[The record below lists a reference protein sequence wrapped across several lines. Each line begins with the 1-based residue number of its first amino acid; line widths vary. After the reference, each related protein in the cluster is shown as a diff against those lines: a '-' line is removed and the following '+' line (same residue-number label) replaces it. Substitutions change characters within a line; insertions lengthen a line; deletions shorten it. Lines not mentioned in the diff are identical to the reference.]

1 MRKLNDFIKR
11 ARQAKIHAYIIAN
24 LKDDMP
30 KLFGKG
36 RKKKELI
43 KNLPALLK
51 KIQEDHLV
59 ANSDLPELSK
69 LQEKLNQ
76 ADFQKFPQM
85 KVSFKAISFVK
96 SFFQDKLI
104 AQVNHML
111 DVDISEL
118 MGIVPPSDTD
128 PVIRGGAF
136 DDVKDQVSP
145 FGFEKCEGDPF
156 LSLQRANAPFCR
168 SPTALPALAPT
179 EPLNVDEMKGMQA
192 ARGER
197 VGGNCED

>member
-85 KVSFKAISFVK
+85 KVSFKAILFVK
-96 SFFQDKLI
+96 SLFQDKLI

-156 LSLQRANAPFCR
+156 LSRSSAAGKCTFLPVTHRAACTCPN
-168 SPTALPALAPT
+168 
-179 EPLNVDEMKGMQA
+179 
-192 ARGER
+192 
-197 VGGNCED
+197 

>member
-51 KIQEDHLV
+51 KIQVSNILSSAASFFFQEDPLVFLLHTCFFQEDHLV

-76 ADFQKFPQM
+76 ADFQKFPPM
-85 KVSFKAISFVK
+85 KVFYKA
-96 SFFQDKLI
+96 
-104 AQVNHML
+104 
-111 DVDISEL
+111 
-118 MGIVPPSDTD
+118 
-128 PVIRGGAF
+128 
-136 DDVKDQVSP
+136 
-145 FGFEKCEGDPF
+145 F
-156 LSLQRANAPFCR
+156 LFICKNL
-168 SPTALPALAPT
+168 
-179 EPLNVDEMKGMQA
+179 
-192 ARGER
+192 
-197 VGGNCED
+197 

>member
-11 ARQAKIHAYIIAN
+11 ARMAKIHAFIISS
-24 LKDDMP
+24 LKGDMP
-30 KLFGKG
+30 KLFGKS

-43 KNLPALLK
+43 KNLPLLLK

-76 ADFQKFPQM
+76 ADFEKFPVM
-85 KVSFKAISFVK
+85 K
-96 SFFQDKLI
+96 DKLV

-118 MGIVPPSDTD
+118 MGIVPAGDSD

-145 FGFEKCEGDPF
+145 FGFEKCEGGSCCVWGDIY
-156 LSLQRANAPFCR
+156 S
-168 SPTALPALAPT
+168 SPCH
-179 EPLNVDEMKGMQA
+179 G
-192 ARGER
+192 RR
-197 VGGNCED
+197 

>member
-1 MRKLNDFIKR
+1 MVLNYPVRYAAMRKLNDFIKR
-11 ARQAKIHAYIIAN
+11 ARMAKIHAFIISS
-24 LKDDMP
+24 LKGDMP

-43 KNLPALLK
+43 KNLPVLLK
-51 KIQEDHLV
+51 GIQEDHLV

-76 ADFQKFPQM
+76 ADFEKFPVM
-85 KVSFKAISFVK
+85 K
-96 SFFQDKLI
+96 DKLV

-118 MGIVPPSDTD
+118 MGIVPAGDSE

-136 DDVKDQVSP
+136 DDVKDQISP
-145 FGFEKCEGDPF
+145 FGYEKCEGK
-156 LSLQRANAPFCR
+156 SCC
-168 SPTALPALAPT
+168 
-179 EPLNVDEMKGMQA
+179 
-192 ARGER
+192 
-197 VGGNCED
+197 VGGNIYSCVTGIDLGHGEPGWVVTKVRPPWYLMISFAVVLYGSVC

>member
-156 LSLQRANAPFCR
+156 PCSHLCSGQMHLFAGHPPCCLHFPRLIR
-168 SPTALPALAPT
+168 LT
-179 EPLNVDEMKGMQA
+179 
-192 ARGER
+192 
-197 VGGNCED
+197 

>member
-1 MRKLNDFIKR
+1 M
-11 ARQAKIHAYIIAN
+11 
-24 LKDDMP
+24 
-30 KLFGKG
+30 
-36 RKKKELI
+36 
-43 KNLPALLK
+43 
-51 KIQEDHLV
+51 
-59 ANSDLPELSK
+59 ANSDLPELTK

-85 KVSFKAISFVK
+85 KVSFKAISFCKFVD
-96 SFFQDKLI
+96 SPSFQDKLI

-118 MGIVPPSDTD
+118 MGIVPASDTD

-156 LSLQRANAPFCR
+156 LCSHLALTSAKCTFLPVTHRAACTRPNRC
-168 SPTALPALAPT
+168 S
-179 EPLNVDEMKGMQA
+179 
-192 ARGER
+192 
-197 VGGNCED
+197 

>member
-1 MRKLNDFIKR
+1 MVSKQKEMSSWSTCVGRYAAMRKLNDFIKR

-51 KIQEDHLV
+51 KIQVSNTSTVRKQLIWIWQKYQEDHLV

-76 ADFQKFPQM
+76 ADFQKFPPM
-85 KVSFKAISFVK
+85 KVYLTNFNS
-96 SFFQDKLI
+96 
-104 AQVNHML
+104 
-111 DVDISEL
+111 
-118 MGIVPPSDTD
+118 
-128 PVIRGGAF
+128 
-136 DDVKDQVSP
+136 
-145 FGFEKCEGDPF
+145 CY
-156 LSLQRANAPFCR
+156 
-168 SPTALPALAPT
+168 
-179 EPLNVDEMKGMQA
+179 
-192 ARGER
+192 
-197 VGGNCED
+197 